1 MNRNC
6 MAAVVRSDELRHHGV
21 MGMEWGERHGPPYPL
36 GGLDKKVARAEA
48 KRKKARERALEK
60 ARKAAKKQRKAAA
73 RELKLE
79 AKQAK
84 KLQKDMIL
92 KEKLL
97 ADADLDAIKKHRRL
111 FTTQELNDAIIR
123 ARVLEEVK
131 TKKPGKKSDIKPAT
145 PKEKVDM
152 NKLLATLAGGA
163 VSVATIAKAGIDVVN
178 LVNAV
183 RKATGQTPAQNA
195 KAGPKEIDALA
206 KAFSSSKSEGGS
218 AKVDAKSETASK
230 KPDSTA
236 KEAAKEVIQQ
246 LPKSVQSVL
255 PQELIDSFSSESS
268 NARTTELTRKRFFGL
283 LGKTTQTTPEF
294 WDSVARVKVDQMYKK
309 PDSTTPTKKFYGQ
322 HYKRDVYDTERV
334 IGQERRIT
342 GGSSLTEKKRHAS
355 RGDIV
360 DLYSPDAET
369 SRKSWLA
376 PYALE
381 LTVGSEKLSHD
392 IEKMIEPLRGIKLN
406 SQISSPTGISS
417 GSGSR
422 TEKKAAKTDKPQ
434 QTKKQKASG
443 DSSGKGEIDGL
454 GSSLLRALWDP
465 TTDFARQYVGNEK
478 SIGRTEAALNSRLGS
493 WLNTVPLKD
502 ISTGGNTKSGSSAN
516 VDIDALLKSIGS
528 FKL

>member
-131 TKKPGKKSDIKPAT
+131 TKKPGKKSDAKPTT

-152 NKLLATLAGGA
+152 NRLLASLAGGA

-183 RKATGQTPAQNA
+183 RKASGQTPAQNA

-206 KAFSSSKSEGGS
+206 KAFSASKSEGGS
-218 AKVDAKSETASK
+218 AKVDVKSEKASK
-230 KPDSTA
+230 KPDPISKEAA
-236 KEAAKEVIQQ
+236 KETAKEVIQQ

-255 PQELIDSFSSESS
+255 PQELIDSFRDPLIKNSKSG
-268 NARTTELTRKRFFGL
+268 ELSDAFF
-283 LGKTTQTTPEF
+283 K
-294 WDSVARVKVDQMYKK
+294 
-309 PDSTTPTKKFYGQ
+309 
-322 HYKRDVYDTERV
+322 
-334 IGQERRIT
+334 
-342 GGSSLTEKKRHAS
+342 SLS
-355 RGDIV
+355 
-360 DLYSPDAET
+360 
-369 SRKSWLA
+369 KS
-376 PYALE
+376 
-381 LTVGSEKLSHD
+381 
-392 IEKMIEPLRGIKLN
+392 
-406 SQISSPTGISS
+406 TGISKNAWDSMMNTKAKDTKRGVAFKVSSPIKVSELAPES
-417 GSGSR
+417 GKSKNPTFEDALAGR
-422 TEKKAAKTDKPQ
+422 LG
-434 QTKKQKASG
+434 TKNVTPYY
-443 DSSGKGEIDGL
+443 SSGN
-454 GSSLLRALWDP
+454 SL
-465 TTDFARQYVGNEK
+465 
-478 SIGRTEAALNSRLGS
+478 
-493 WLNTVPLKD
+493 D
-502 ISTGGNTKSGSSAN
+502 ISS
-516 VDIDALLKSIGS
+516 VIGA
-528 FKL
+528 FRGVKLN

>member
-84 KLQKDMIL
+84 RLQKDMIL

-97 ADADLDAIKKHRRL
+97 ADGDLDAIKKHRKL

-131 TKKPGKKSDIKPAT
+131 TKKPSKKSDTKPAT

-152 NKLLATLAGGA
+152 NKILASLAAGA
-163 VSVATIAKAGIDVVN
+163 VSVATIARAGSDVVK
-178 LVNAV
+178 LVNDV
-183 RKATGQTPAQNA
+183 RKASGQTSAQNA

-218 AKVDAKSETASK
+218 TKVDAKSEKASK

-236 KEAAKEVIQQ
+236 KEAAKEVIKE

-255 PQELIDSFSSESS
+255 PQELIDSFRDPLIKNSKSGELSDAFFKS
-268 NARTTELTRKRFFGL
+268 LSKSTGISKNA
-283 LGKTTQTTPEF
+283 
-294 WDSVARVKVDQMYKK
+294 WDSMMNTKAKDTKRGIAFKVSSPIKVSELAPESGKSKNPTFEDALAGRLGTKNV
-309 PDSTTPTKKFYGQ
+309 TPYYSSGNGL
-322 HYKRDVYDTERV
+322 DIDGV
-334 IGQERRIT
+334 IG
-342 GGSSLTEKKRHAS
+342 AF
-355 RGDIV
+355 
-360 DLYSPDAET
+360 
-369 SRKSWLA
+369 
-376 PYALE
+376 
-381 LTVGSEKLSHD
+381 
-392 IEKMIEPLRGIKLN
+392 RGIKLN
-406 SQISSPTGISS
+406 
-417 GSGSR
+417 
-422 TEKKAAKTDKPQ
+422 
-434 QTKKQKASG
+434 
-443 DSSGKGEIDGL
+443 
-454 GSSLLRALWDP
+454 
-465 TTDFARQYVGNEK
+465 
-478 SIGRTEAALNSRLGS
+478 
-493 WLNTVPLKD
+493 
-502 ISTGGNTKSGSSAN
+502 
-516 VDIDALLKSIGS
+516 
-528 FKL
+528 

>member
-131 TKKPGKKSDIKPAT
+131 TKKPGKKSDAKPTT

-152 NKLLATLAGGA
+152 NRLLASLAGGA

-183 RKATGQTPAQNA
+183 RKATGQTPAQNV

-218 AKVDAKSETASK
+218 AKVDVKSEKASK

-236 KEAAKEVIQQ
+236 KEAIQQ

-294 WDSVARVKVDQMYKK
+294 WDSVAKIKVDRMYKTSSANPK
-309 PDSTTPTKKFYGQ
+309 PSDLTKHHRKFYSQ
-322 HYKRDVYDTERV
+322 FYKPDVYDIDRV
-334 IGQERRIT
+334 VGQERRIT
-342 GGSSLTEKKRHAS
+342 GGSSLTEKKQHADS
-355 RGDIV
+355 RSIT
-360 DLYSPDAET
+360 DLYSRDAET

-381 LTVGSEKLSHD
+381 LTVGSEKMAHD

-406 SQISSPTGISS
+406 
-417 GSGSR
+417 
-422 TEKKAAKTDKPQ
+422 
-434 QTKKQKASG
+434 
-443 DSSGKGEIDGL
+443 
-454 GSSLLRALWDP
+454 
-465 TTDFARQYVGNEK
+465 
-478 SIGRTEAALNSRLGS
+478 
-493 WLNTVPLKD
+493 
-502 ISTGGNTKSGSSAN
+502 
-516 VDIDALLKSIGS
+516 
-528 FKL
+528 